1 MDTAYS
7 NARSNPIRTHSRIY
21 VAGHRGMVGSAL
33 VRALHARGYA
43 NVVVRTRRELDLTNQ
58 AAVDRFMEET
68 EPDYIFLAAARV
80 GGILANNT
88 YRGDFIYQNLAIETN
103 VIHAAMRAGVR
114 NLMFLGSSCVY
125 PRDCPQPI
133 REDYLLTGPFEHT
146 NEPYAMAK
154 VAGLKLCEAY
164 NAQHGTRYVSVMPT
178 NLFGPNDNYDAVSS
192 HVLAALLRK
201 AHVAKETGSPTLTV
215 WGSGNP
221 RREFLHVDDLADACL
236 LLMEKG
242 VGDGLY
248 NIGTGSDV
256 TIRELAELVMRVV
269 GFRGRIV
276 FDAGKPDG
284 TPRKV
289 LDVSRIGALG
299 WRPRLALEDGI
310 RRTYEWCIENE
321 VFDYAEAEH
330 G

>member
-7 NARSNPIRTHSRIY
+7 NARSNSIHPHSRIY

-43 NVVVRTRRELDLTNQ
+43 NVVVRTHRELDLTNQ
-58 AAVDRFMEET
+58 AAVTRFMEQV
-68 EPDYIFLAAARV
+68 EPDYIFLAAAKV

-103 VIHAAMRAGVR
+103 VIHAAMRVGVR
-114 NLMFLGSSCVY
+114 DLMFLGSSCVY

-133 REDYLLTGPFEHT
+133 REEYLLTGPFEPT
-146 NEPYAMAK
+146 NEPYAVAK

-178 NLFGPNDNYDAVSS
+178 NLFGPHDNFDPVSS

-201 AHVAKETGSPTLTV
+201 AHVAKTTGSPVMTV
-215 WGSGNP
+215 WGTGNP
-221 RREFLHVDDLADACL
+221 RREFLHVDDLAEACMV
-236 LLMEKG
+236 LMEKG
-242 VGDGLY
+242 IGDGLY
-248 NIGTGSDV
+248 NVGTGTDL
-256 TIRELAELVMRVV
+256 TIRELAETVMRVV
-269 GFRGRIV
+269 GFKGRIA
-276 FDAGKPDG
+276 FDTGKPDG
-284 TPRKV
+284 MPRKV
-289 LDVSRIGALG
+289 LDVSRMSALG
-299 WRPRLALEDGI
+299 WRPRYDLEEGL
-310 RRTYEWCIENE
+310 RRAYQWCIDSE
-321 VFDYAEAEH
+321 VFDYAEAEN